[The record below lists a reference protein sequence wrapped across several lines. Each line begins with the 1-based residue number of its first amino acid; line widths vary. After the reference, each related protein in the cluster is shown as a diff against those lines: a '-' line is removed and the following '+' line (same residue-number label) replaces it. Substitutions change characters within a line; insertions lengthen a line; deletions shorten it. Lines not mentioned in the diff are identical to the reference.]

1 MRGNSPR
8 DDVSNF
14 REWHAFM
21 WIRTEENGIVVVV
34 VVVEDEE
41 KERKVV
47 GVTEGRKSKREPEIK
62 CLEREI

>member
-34 VVVEDEE
+34 VVEDEE

-47 GVTEGRKSKREPEIK
+47 GVTEERESKREPEIK